1 MINFHSLSQRLY
13 LAITSA
19 LIIFTGLIFFI
30 STWVLKDKT
39 ERLYDNMMIAVSKNL
54 DDKLYVKDD
63 KLKIDMDYFSIDT
76 LSDTHSEK
84 IFYRIVAP
92 NGDLLAGFDGL
103 SLADK
108 KGYPTVFYHT
118 IYAGTE
124 LRAVQYTSKTPLGD
138 ALIVVAESNQ
148 GRHTTISGLRKQIAF
163 AAVLICIGTLILVAF
178 IVQKGLHPLSR
189 LQKEI
194 RMRSEANLDP
204 IETDVPPEVEAL
216 VRSLNNLMARL
227 QRSIKISHNF
237 NSDLSHQLRTPL
249 AEMKMQLAMYRR
261 DFQIEKLNDVDRNI
275 TLMTRLTEQMLH
287 YVKAQNSTVSNKYW
301 SCLDLVE
308 FCRNFCEK
316 YAPMVFSQGQAIA
329 FETKIESAVCRIDE
343 ALLESALLNLI
354 ENALKYGK
362 SHQGEGE
369 IVLKL
374 TSGND
379 SLSLSVTD
387 QGSGVCNQD
396 LESMLERKV
405 RLDRSKQGFGLGLAI
420 VKQVAEMHGG
430 QLVIT
435 NASPRGL
442 CITLSGLKINQA
454 PSTKPLECRLV
465 QAE

>member
-1 MINFHSLSQRLY
+1 
-13 LAITSA
+13 
-19 LIIFTGLIFFI
+19 
-30 STWVLKDKT
+30 
-39 ERLYDNMMIAVSKNL
+39 
-54 DDKLYVKDD
+54 
-63 KLKIDMDYFSIDT
+63 
-76 LSDTHSEK
+76 
-84 IFYRIVAP
+84 
-92 NGDLLAGFDGL
+92 
-103 SLADK
+103 
-108 KGYPTVFYHT
+108 
-118 IYAGTE
+118 
-124 LRAVQYTSKTPLGD
+124 
-138 ALIVVAESNQ
+138 
-148 GRHTTISGLRKQIAF
+148 
-163 AAVLICIGTLILVAF
+163 
-178 IVQKGLHPLSR
+178 
-189 LQKEI
+189 
-194 RMRSEANLDP
+194 
-204 IETDVPPEVEAL
+204 
-216 VRSLNNLMARL
+216 MARL

-316 YAPMVFSQGQAIA
+316 YAPMVFNQGQAIA

-387 QGSGVCNQD
+387 QGSGVCDQD

-430 QLVIT
+430 QLEIT

-454 PSTKPLECRLV
+454 PSTKPFECRLV